1 MSGKQVS
8 IKRVDLSIGKLA
20 SVWPMAFH
28 CVSGH
33 ALSLSARMRF
43 AANSL
48 YHTKSH
54 TISRSVKHKN
64 GLGSFPIGRRRG
76 MFSLHPGGQHACF
89 SCNNFAWQEQRCYVV
104 WGFCWMGVSCTC
116 RLIAKFRI
124 GVGPFCRASVRPSSR
139 LCAVTLAQI
148 NKSVCLHTSPAPI
161 AATVG
166 GEVYTCSRDSASRI
180 GNVPKSQFAFVWITT
195 W

>member
-1 MSGKQVS
+1 MPQPAGRSRNCQEREKMDASSTSMRQHHKWIVKWFLCNTLLWQHSPMSGKQVS

-64 GLGSFPIGRRRG
+64 GLDSFPIGRRLRE
-76 MFSLHPGGQHACF
+76 CF
-89 SCNNFAWQEQRCYVV
+89 PYTLVDNMRSSHSCNNFAWQEQCCNVV
-104 WGFCWMGVSCTC
+104 WGFCWMGVSCAC
-116 RLIAKFRI
+116 HLI
-124 GVGPFCRASVRPSSR
+124 SVW
-139 LCAVTLAQI
+139 LQ
-148 NKSVCLHTSPAPI
+148 
-161 AATVG
+161 
-166 GEVYTCSRDSASRI
+166 D
-180 GNVPKSQFAFVWITT
+180 
-195 W
+195 